1 MQDSGTHGTVE
12 PTKEMPY
19 GTYKSALEATQGSWV
34 KKDASKPEAPKTD
47 SPSEEKKDK

>member
-34 KKDASKPEAPKTD
+34 KKDAPKPEAPKTD